1 MDHCSN
7 SYVNSAHSY
16 FTLKNYNKVI
26 PGLIVGPPEPAN
38 TPSMNPQIVLSH
50 KPRHNPYDSL
60 TYDSTPGNYYTV
72 STGQYGSATCE
83 ANIPRQCKGTHK
95 HVISGPPRKGPGSK
109 CTTGTLNPCGK
120 GLECVSNNRGLPG
133 GQGICRD
140 TVAPFGIAVGGNKDK
155 GWPICEQDG
164 GAHTHVPR
172 YPHAEN

>member
-16 FTLKNYNKVI
+16 FSLKNYNKVI

-109 CTTGTLNPCGK
+109 MHNWDSKSMWK
-120 GLECVSNNRGLPG
+120 G
-133 GQGICRD
+133 
-140 TVAPFGIAVGGNKDK
+140 FGMCIK
-155 GWPICEQDG
+155 
-164 GAHTHVPR
+164 
-172 YPHAEN
+172 